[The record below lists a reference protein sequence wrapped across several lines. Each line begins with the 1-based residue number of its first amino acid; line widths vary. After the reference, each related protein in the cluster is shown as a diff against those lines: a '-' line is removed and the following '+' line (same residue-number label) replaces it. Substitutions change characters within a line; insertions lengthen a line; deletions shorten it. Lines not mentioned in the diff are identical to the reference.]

1 MTLLPDITGSANA
14 TAATVTAPS
23 GTYVQAF
30 YLTNTHATQT
40 LYWAGGTATTSST
53 PLLPGKSVY
62 INASLMPPAGIS
74 LIASGASTTY
84 VIAPLG

>member
-1 MTLLPDITGSANA
+1 M
-14 TAATVTAPS
+14 PS
-23 GTYVQAF
+23 GSGFCRAF

-53 PLLPGKSVY
+53 PLLAGKTVY
-62 INASLMPPAGIS
+62 INASLTELAGVS

-84 VIAPLG
+84 VIAPVV